1 MSNDYQFIEN
11 IGQGMYGQ
19 VYKAINKKE
28 NKFYA
33 IKRLNFKDINEK
45 EKKQINNEVSL
56 IKNLKHPNVISYKD
70 SFNDVDNYF
79 NIVTTFCEGGDIYKK
94 IQNQNGEYF
103 KEEQI
108 LNWMVQILLGLGY
121 IHKNGIIHRD
131 IKPQNIFI
139 QNKHIIC
146 IGDFGIAKII
156 NQVQTQ
162 TMTSIIGTPLYMSPE
177 SFNEPNT
184 KNFASDIWSTGCC
197 LYEICNLKHA
207 FGADRWESVFY
218 KVREGKHAP
227 VNKKYSSDLRNIIE
241 SMLTVKYTDRP
252 TIKQLLKSN
261 FLKPKV
267 ANYISDFKK
276 NYKLYDGNEEQVQI
290 LEAQAEEFEIFK
302 NKINT
307 QIRENS
313 IEKDKKI
320 KKNNFKLN
328 KVRRDSSNP
337 ISPEK
342 EEKPKKY
349 SLDKNKRNKL
359 YDYDISFKNKKIRN
373 KNIEYN
379 FSGNNK
385 HSKHGD
391 YTSDDNKKRHNNKDK
406 DNISPNYNNNNNNNN
421 CQRIKS
427 NFSNNKKRSAGRP
440 LTSQKT
446 GKNNQNGLEHE
457 HNISIINKKE
467 KNNCNGG
474 DEIINGNKNKKNKI
488 ENNIQKNDNVSN
500 ENIKFLNKIDL
511 NDTSEANNENKN
523 ENNNNLIYS
532 KEKLL
537 NERINYFKNKCISNL
552 TKEKYLK
559 AYNYLVKNKKN
570 KNNEINNRDIRN
582 NLIEI
587 LGKEDIGY
595 WHLIDQILLFE
606 DMLNYK

>member
-1 MSNDYQFIEN
+1 MSGDYQFIAN

-79 NIVTTFCEGGDIYKK
+79 NIVTTFCEGGDIYNK
-94 IQNQNGEYF
+94 IQKQNGEFF

-108 LNWMVQILLGLGY
+108 LNWMVQILLGLNY

-156 NQVQTQ
+156 NQIQTQ

-177 SFNEPNT
+177 SFNEPNS
-184 KNFASDIWSTGCC
+184 KNLASDIWSMGCC

-207 FGADRWESVFY
+207 FGADRLESVFC
-218 KVREGKHAP
+218 KVREGKHPP
-227 VNKKYSSDLRNIIE
+227 VNKKYSNELRNIID
-241 SMLTVKYTDRP
+241 SMLSVKPNDRP
-252 TIKQLLKSN
+252 TIPQLLKN
-261 FLKPKV
+261 NNYLRPKI

-276 NYKLYDGNEEQVQI
+276 NYKLYDGNEEQVSI
-290 LEAQAEEFEIFK
+290 LEAQAEEFGIFK
-302 NKINT
+302 NKIT
-307 QIRENS
+307 IQIREAS
-313 IEKDKKI
+313 LEKDKRI
-320 KKNNFKLN
+320 KKNNYKSN
-328 KVRRDSSNP
+328 NIRRDSSNP

-349 SLDKNKRNKL
+349 SLDKNKRNKM
-359 YDYDISFKNKKIRN
+359 YDYDISNNNKKIRN

-385 HSKHGD
+385 HRKQGD
-391 YTSDDNKKRHNNKDK
+391 HTSDDNKKRYNNKDNDK
-406 DNISPNYNNNNNNNN
+406 VSPIYNNNNNVH
-421 CQRIKS
+421 RIKN
-427 NFSNNKKRSAGRP
+427 NFSNNKKRSSGRP
-440 LTSQKT
+440 QSSQKT
-446 GKNNQNGLEHE
+446 GKNQYAVD
-457 HNISIINKKE
+457 HNISLINKKE
-467 KNNCNGG
+467 KNNGG
-474 DEIINGNKNKKNKI
+474 EENNNIFNANKKMPNKM
-488 ENNIQKNDNVSN
+488 ENNIQKYNNDSN
-500 ENIKFLNKIDL
+500 DIIQFQNKIGF
-511 NDTSEANNENKN
+511 NDTNET
-523 ENNNNLIYS
+523 ENNINLENT
-532 KEKLL
+532 KERLL
-537 NERINYFKNKCISNL
+537 NERINDFKNKCLNNL
-552 TKEKYLK
+552 EEEQYKK
-559 AYNYLVKNKKN
+559 AYNYLVITKKN
-570 KNNEINNRDIRN
+570 NSNEINKREIREN
-582 NLIEI
+582 MIKI
-587 LGKEDIGY
+587 LGENNIGY

-606 DMLNYK
+606 DMLNDRQ